1 MGAEQYR
8 KIRNTGKILLGNV
21 AGLEEFA
28 PIDTFSPT
36 DLWIVDKAQKLFK
49 EVDDSF
55 RAYDYSRGLN
65 KLNHFLVAELSN
77 VYIDICKDKMYC
89 DGKDST
95 TRLASATA
103 MAMIAK
109 AFITTLAPVLTYT
122 MDELIEYAPEII
134 TGGVKN
140 IFEMEKYYIPKVES
154 KLNEEHL
161 LEAKSKFAEIKDK
174 LNKDKTIKSTLELII
189 YTNSEELL
197 ALDSTIA
204 EDWFVVSNIVN
215 EKQTDAI
222 DSFEV
227 DGKEF
232 IVYKA
237 TDAKCPRC
245 WKFKSSDEESLCG
258 RCESVVNS

>member
-1 MGAEQYR
+1 MG
-8 KIRNTGKILLGNV
+8 
-21 AGLEEFA
+21 
-28 PIDTFSPT
+28 
-36 DLWIVDKAQKLFK
+36 
-49 EVDDSF
+49 
-55 RAYDYSRGLN
+55 
-65 KLNHFLVAELSN
+65 
-77 VYIDICKDKMYC
+77 CKDKMYC